1 MLCIVEQIFT
11 FILPLLNQHNIN
23 EGILLVFKLN
33 DYVKEQENNVNI
45 LETKCKIITQENEYL
60 KKMIDQNT
68 QNYISLKED
77 LHKLCNTNLV
87 NMLQMT
93 KHQLEEIKD
102 NVNDKTTSSSNNDV
116 LVSNHNSK

>member
-23 EGILLVFKLN
+23 EGILLVLKLN

-77 LHKLCNTNLV
+77 LHQLCNTNLV

-102 NVNDKTTSSSNNDV
+102 NVNNKTTSSSNNDGVV
-116 LVSNHNSK
+116 LNHNSK